1 MFKQIGKI
9 VGYIADLDC
18 IFIVIVKLDYK
29 GSPCRIKD
37 RNICNLDN
45 LELLDP
51 STCLVW
57 REFSLYHAL
66 LKL

>member
-1 MFKQIGKI
+1 MFKQIGNI
-9 VGYIADLDC
+9 VGFIADLDC
-18 IFIVIVKLDYK
+18 IFIVTVRPDYK
-29 GSPCRIKD
+29 GSPNRAKD
-37 RNICNLDN
+37 RNICNIDS

-57 REFSLYHAL
+57 HELSLYRTL

>member
-9 VGYIADLDC
+9 VGFIADLDC
-18 IFIVIVKLDYK
+18 IFIVTVRPDYN
-29 GSPCRIKD
+29 GSPCRAKD
-37 RNICNLDN
+37 RNICNLDS

-57 REFSLYHAL
+57 REFSLYGAP